1 MGFIFNDRRQQKL
14 IGYCLSDFVSKDDKS
29 RFVVDIVSKLDLTEL
44 YNRYSSQ
51 GNDSYDP
58 KTLLATWFFAYS
70 EGESSTRK
78 IENLCRYE
86 LRFIYVSAD
95 LRPDHTTLS
104 RFRKRHLDLMADYF
118 VQILLLA
125 KEAGISDFKEIS
137 IDGTK
142 IKASCSKKQSYKEDQ
157 LNRKIEA
164 IRRDIA
170 EYMSRCDLVED
181 EEDIEDLESIRNK
194 IEKLKKKE
202 KELVE
207 CQARLKERKEELKP
221 EHRKNHQINLIEP
234 DARFMP
240 KSDGPSY
247 NAQAAADSVTNF
259 IVANDVVTDPNDQN
273 QFSKMHQKSE
283 QNLGSDSNRKYD
295 VDSGYHS
302 LEQLEYVKEEGI
314 DAVIADPTP
323 KNRSNNS
330 SPTNMETIL
339 QEGCKV
345 ERSDFIYHY
354 EEDYYEC
361 PAGKKLNPLCNYK
374 KGKSHGKVYQCL
386 NCSDC
391 PLIDQCLRGSSKI
404 KLRRLYRDDRE
415 ILAEKMNDKL
425 QTDEAK
431 SRLKLRATSVEPAFG
446 NIKQNLG
453 FRRFS
458 LRGLEQVKGE
468 FNLMIISHNL
478 STVSLRQVDLNILF
492 NLAMKNCFTFFIFAQ
507 NFWNYRQIF
516 LANLEFMLIV
526 QAAIKNI
533 YIRHRIYKLAP

>member
-14 IGYCLSDFVSKDDKS
+14 LGYCLSDFVANNDKS
-29 RFVVDIVSKLDLTEL
+29 HMVVDIVSKLDLTEL
-44 YNRYSSQ
+44 YNRYSNQ
-51 GNDSYDP
+51 GNDAYDP

-95 LRPDHTTLS
+95 LHPDHTTLS

-142 IKASCSKKQSYKEDQ
+142 IKASCSKKQSHKEDQ

-164 IRRDIA
+164 IHRDIA
-170 EYMSRCDLVED
+170 EYMSRCDLAEEED
-181 EEDIEDLESIRNK
+181 DIEDLESIRKK

-207 CQARLKERKEELKP
+207 CKARLKERKEELKP
-221 EHRKNHQINLIEP
+221 EHRKNHQINIIEP
-234 DARFMP
+234 EARFMP

-247 NAQAAADSVTNF
+247 NAQAAVDSMTNF

-283 QNLGSDSNRKYD
+283 KNLGGDSQRKYD
-295 VDSGYHS
+295 ADSGFHS
-302 LEQLEYVKEEGI
+302 LEQLEYVNEEGI

-330 SPTNMETIL
+330 SPTNMESIL

-345 ERSDFIYHY
+345 ERSDFIYHCG
-354 EEDYYEC
+354 EDYYEC
-361 PAGKKLNPLCNYK
+361 PAGKKLNPLYNYK
-374 KGKSHGKVYQCL
+374 RGKSHGKIYQCL

-391 PLIDQCLRGSSKI
+391 PLIDQCLGGSSKT

-415 ILAEKMNDKL
+415 ILAEKMNNKL

-431 SRLKLRATSVEPAFG
+431 SRLKLRATSVEPVFG

-458 LRGLEQVKGE
+458 LRGLGQVKGE
-468 FNLMIISHNL
+468 FNLMSIAHNL
-478 STVSLRQVDLNILF
+478 NTLF
-492 NLAMKNCFTFFIFAQ
+492 NLIAKDRFRFIIFVQYYQ
-507 NFWNYRQIF
+507 NYCQI
-516 LANLEFMLIV
+516 LWVNLELILIIQV
-526 QAAIKNI
+526 FIKNI
-533 YIRHRIYKLAP
+533 YVRHRIYKPVP

>member
-14 IGYCLSDFVSKDDKS
+14 IGYCLSDFITKDDKS
-29 RFVVDIVSKLDLTEL
+29 RYIVDIVSKLDLTEL

-51 GNDSYDP
+51 GNDAYDP
-58 KTLLATWFFAYS
+58 KALLATWFFAYS

-78 IENLCRYE
+78 IESFCRYE

-104 RFRKRHLDLMADYF
+104 RFRKRHIDLMEEYF

-125 KEAGISDFKEIS
+125 KELGISDFKEIS

-157 LNRKIEA
+157 LCRKIEA
-164 IRRDIA
+164 IRKDIA
-170 EYMSRCDLVED
+170 EYMSRCDLAE
-181 EEDIEDLESIRNK
+181 EEEGLEDIDSIRKK
-194 IEKLKKKE
+194 IEKLKNKE

-207 CQARLKERKEELKP
+207 RQAQLKERKEKLKP

-247 NAQAAADSVTNF
+247 NAQAATDNKTNL

-273 QFSKMHQKSE
+273 QFSEMHQESE
-283 QNLGSDSNRKYD
+283 QNLGSDSHRKYD
-295 VDSGYHS
+295 ADSGFHS
-302 LEQLEYVKEEGI
+302 LEQLEYVNEECI

-323 KNRSNNS
+323 KNRSGNS
-330 SPTNMETIL
+330 SPINMEAVL
-339 QEGCKV
+339 EKGRKV
-345 ERSDFIYHY
+345 ERSDFVYHS

-361 PAGKKLNPLCNYK
+361 PAGGQLKPSCNYK
-374 KGKSHGKVYQCL
+374 NGKSHGKIYQCL
-386 NCSDC
+386 NCTDC
-391 PLIDQCLRGSSKI
+391 PLIAQCLPVSSKT
-404 KLRRLYRDDRE
+404 KLKRLYRDNRE
-415 ILAEKMNDKL
+415 IFAEKMHEKL

-431 SRLKLRATSVEPAFG
+431 TRLKQRATSVEPVFG

-453 FRRFS
+453 FWRFS
-458 LRGLEQVKGE
+458 LRGLDRVKGE
-468 FNLMIISHNL
+468 FNLISIAHNL
-478 STVSLRQVDLNILF
+478 NVLF
-492 NLAMKNCFTFFIFAQ
+492 NLATKYLFRFFVFAQ
-507 NFWNYRQIF
+507 NYWNYYRI
-516 LANLEFMLIV
+516 LMANLEFMLIV
-526 QAAIKNI
+526 QTVNKDI
-533 YIRHRIYKLAP
+533 YIRHRIYKLIP